1 MELSKKIKTDL
12 VRHSWTKAGIKEL
25 AKSFDD
31 LDAIECSALSR
42 VFENLAK
49 ELKKRDSDA
58 LSEMGDVAYVGSI
71 KLQRVVS
78 EKNVYPELPTHLKAA
93 MDAANSRVKAAKE
106 KIKEWE
112 SKQDP
117 EDVIV
122 SNTLRVTIP

>member
-1 MELSKKIKTDL
+1 MELPKKLKTDL

-31 LDAIECSALSR
+31 LDAVECSALSR
-42 VFENLAK
+42 VFDNLAK

-58 LSEMGDVAYVGSI
+58 LAEMGDVAYVGSI
-71 KLQRVVS
+71 KLQRIVS
-78 EKNVYPELPTHLKAA
+78 DKKVYPELPAHLKAA
-93 MDAANSRVKAAKE
+93 LEAANSRVKAAKE

-112 SKQDP
+112 SKQEA

-122 SNTLRVTIP
+122 SNSLRVTIP